1 MYTVSQSFGRNIR
14 KIIVLA
20 LVLALFALPFAAFAD
35 GDALA
40 SATINIPSL
49 NLSTSVVNIPLDA
62 SIGTW
67 NTNSLGS
74 NIGHFEYTPWL
85 GQTGNIVL
93 GGHSTNADGSPSI
106 FYGLDAIN
114 VGDTITLSQGA
125 TVQDYVVSGKR
136 FVAISDVSV
145 LYPTSSDTVT
155 LITCA
160 GYNDE
165 TGTYDQRLVVT
176 ARIAN

>member
-1 MYTVSQSFGRNIR
+1 MYTVSQSFGLNIR
-14 KIIVLA
+14 KVIILA
-20 LVLALFALPFAAFAD
+20 LVVALFALPIAAFAD

-40 SATINIPSL
+40 SATISIPSL
-49 NLSTSVVNIPLDA
+49 NLSSSVVNIPLDA
-62 SIGTW
+62 NIGTW
-67 NTNSLGS
+67 NTNSLGAS
-74 NIGHFEYTPWL
+74 VGHFEYTPWL

-93 GGHSTNADGSPSI
+93 GGHSTNDDGSPSI
-106 FYGLDAIN
+106 FYGLAAIN

-125 TVQDYVVSGKR
+125 TTQDYVVTGTR
-136 FVAISDVSV
+136 FVPISDVSV
-145 LYPTSSDTVT
+145 LYPTNSNTVT